1 MKSVLAAAAMSLVI
15 SDFANAEET
24 RGKAMMKIEPSAI
37 SEADIRSVSPAL
49 ARFGREAITEDL
61 WTRDALSPR
70 DRSVVTVAMLIA
82 RNQPAE
88 LKHYIDVALDS
99 GVTPAELSEIITHLA
114 FYSGWPNAMSAV
126 SVIKAVFETRGVTA
140 DALPEASPDLLPLN
154 QEAEKQRSETVEK
167 NVGPISPGLV
177 KFTADPLFLD
187 LWQRPALKPRD
198 RSLITVSSLIA
209 SGQSAQI
216 GYHLNRAMDNGL
228 SVEEAGEIVTQAAF
242 YAGWPNAFTAAPVV
256 GEVLNN
262 RSSSK
267 R

>member
-126 SVIKAVFETRGVTA
+126 SVTKAVFETRGVTP
-140 DALPEASPDLLPLN
+140 DALPDASSGPASSQSGSRKAAFRD
-154 QEAEKQRSETVEK
+154 SGK
-167 NVGPISPGLV
+167 NVGRISPGLV

-187 LWQRPALKPRD
+187 LWQRPALTPV
-198 RSLITVSSLIA
+198 I
-209 SGQSAQI
+209 
-216 GYHLNRAMDNGL
+216 
-228 SVEEAGEIVTQAAF
+228 EA
-242 YAGWPNAFTAAPVV
+242 
-256 GEVLNN
+256 
-262 RSSSK
+262 
-267 R
+267 

>member
-126 SVIKAVFETRGVTA
+126 SVTKAVFETRGVTP
-140 DALPEASPDLLPLN
+140 DALPDASPVCRGRTGGR
-154 QEAEKQRSETVEK
+154 QASRTSA
-167 NVGPISPGLV
+167 GH
-177 KFTADPLFLD
+177 
-187 LWQRPALKPRD
+187 R
-198 RSLITVSSLIA
+198 RSLRPCRR
-209 SGQSAQI
+209 
-216 GYHLNRAMDNGL
+216 NR
-228 SVEEAGEIVTQAAF
+228 
-242 YAGWPNAFTAAPVV
+242 
-256 GEVLNN
+256 
-262 RSSSK
+262 R
-267 R
+267 

>member
-15 SDFANAEET
+15 SDFANAEEI

-126 SVIKAVFETRGVTA
+126 SVTKAVFETRGVTP
-140 DALPEASPDLLPLN
+140 DALPDASPDLLPLN

-198 RSLITVSSLIA
+198 RSLITVSALIA

>member
-126 SVIKAVFETRGVTA
+126 SVTKAVFETRGVTP
-140 DALPEASPDLLPLN
+140 DALPDASPDLLPLN

-167 NVGPISPGLV
+167 MLAEYLQAWLNLLL
-177 KFTADPLFLD
+177 THWFLD
-187 LWQRPALKPRD
+187 LWQRPALTPV
-198 RSLITVSSLIA
+198 I
-209 SGQSAQI
+209 
-216 GYHLNRAMDNGL
+216 
-228 SVEEAGEIVTQAAF
+228 EA
-242 YAGWPNAFTAAPVV
+242 
-256 GEVLNN
+256 
-262 RSSSK
+262 
-267 R
+267 